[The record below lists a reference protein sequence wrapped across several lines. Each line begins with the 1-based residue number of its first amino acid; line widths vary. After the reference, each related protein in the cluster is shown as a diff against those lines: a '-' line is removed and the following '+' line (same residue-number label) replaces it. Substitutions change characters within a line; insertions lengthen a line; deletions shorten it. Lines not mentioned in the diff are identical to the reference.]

1 MSKKVSL
8 VSVLFFVFIVAV
20 VAVGCSNILLKKD
33 SNFSVSFFTPIID
46 KAASSASRS
55 ATGTGWKINGWLE
68 LEDGTI
74 LQSQQTT
81 AGAEEAISIAFS
93 EVYLQS
99 NLWIKIDCVSATD
112 KTIKYSASSQLT
124 VLEGENVVNLTLD
137 RAMVPAARPQIS
149 TQPKDINQFFDESSQ
164 DDKKVEL
171 SIVASNTGDQEKLT
185 YQWYSNTIKSTVGA
199 EAVENGNVDT
209 VEITISPNDTKYFY
223 CVVTSTI
230 EDNQYVIPTSVTSD
244 IVKVAYLQQPQRTL
258 EKIIADF
265 NKTYMLLDSFD
276 YTDFSVTE
284 YYDDNTTTMVKSLD
298 GSYIV
303 TIPERSIGKVPVT
316 ITNSSKPEITTTI
329 EIPVKYQ
336 LDESNLSISGDSSV
350 EQNKDLKLTA
360 EYKVDG
366 KDSYNLYTSA
376 SSSSSYKIIENV
388 NISWTGAT
396 AQSNPWEAN
405 ANTASTGSQTATV
418 KLTPTDTVWCVTTSE
433 IEKSHSY
440 EVTAATTAGGI
451 TDENSLLEAINQAQ
465 DGDSITI
472 PNEITIT
479 NTITV
484 NKNIIIDGNKTGT
497 LFRSNKGTIT
507 GPMFEVSNSGNLTLQ
522 NITLDGQYNNDF
534 YGGGN
539 NPFIINN
546 GGTLTVSSS
555 TLTNNRMS
563 PTGAA
568 YGSIPQLYASA
579 AIYSAGTTVITKS
592 EISDVSSNN
601 NTKGIVY
608 GVTGSLTIIDTNITL
623 PTSYNGNAL
632 YLESAVSYNINNKD
646 SGLSQS
652 YKSITP
658 DSP

>member
-1 MSKKVSL
+1 MSV
-8 VSVLFFVFIVAV
+8 
-20 VAVGCSNILLKKD
+20 
-33 SNFSVSFFTPIID
+33 
-46 KAASSASRS
+46 
-55 ATGTGWKINGWLE
+55 
-68 LEDGTI
+68 
-74 LQSQQTT
+74 
-81 AGAEEAISIAFS
+81 
-93 EVYLQS
+93 
-99 NLWIKIDCVSATD
+99 
-112 KTIKYSASSQLT
+112 
-124 VLEGENVVNLTLD
+124 
-137 RAMVPAARPQIS
+137 
-149 TQPKDINQFFDESSQ
+149 
-164 DDKKVEL
+164 
-171 SIVASNTGDQEKLT
+171 VASNTGDQEKLT

-303 TIPERSIGKVPVT
+303 TIPERSIGNVPVT

-336 LDESNLSISGDSSV
+336 LDASNLSITGNPSV
-350 EQNKDLKLTA
+350 EQNGTLSLTA
-360 EYKVDG
+360 NYAAASGAITYKKYDTGSSTTYNV
-366 KDSYNLYTSA
+366 KD
-376 SSSSSYKIIENV
+376 NV
-388 NISWTGAT
+388 TVTWTGGATGNSWTAT
-396 AQSNPWEAN
+396 A
-405 ANTASTGSQTATV
+405 NTQTTGQQTATV
-418 KLTPTDTVWCVTTSE
+418 KLTSKDEWCVTTSE
-433 IEKSHSY
+433 ITASHEY